1 MKKVIP
7 KMMFGVYIIG
17 MILLLSACNSQ
28 LDIQQQYSFTLSA
41 MPVPKSLEIG
51 ETVEIKMK
59 LHREGYFEETEYYIR
74 YFQVDGAGDLKLEDG
89 TVLLPN
95 DLYKLTKDAFRL
107 YYTSKSTDQQKIDIY
122 VEDNFGQTEQISF
135 KIGRASCRE
144 RV

>member
-1 MKKVIP
+1 MKKVIS

-95 DLYKLTKDAFRL
+95 DLYKLTEGVFRL
-107 YYTSKSTDQQKIDIY
+107 YYTSKSTDQQKIDVY
-122 VEDNFGQTEQISF
+122 VEDNFGQTEQITF
-135 KIGRASCRE
+135 NFNNKKE
-144 RV
+144 EK

>member
-17 MILLLSACNSQ
+17 IILLLSACNSQ
-28 LDIQQQYSFTLSA
+28 LDIQQQYPFTLSA
-41 MPVPKSLEIG
+41 MPVPKSLEMG
-51 ETVEIKMK
+51 GTVEIRMK
-59 LHREGYFEETEYYIR
+59 LLREGYFEDTEYYIR

-95 DLYKLTKDAFRL
+95 DLYKLTEQVFRL

-135 KIGRASCRE
+135 NFNNKKE
-144 RV
+144 EK

>member
-1 MKKVIP
+1 MKKAIP

-41 MPVPKSLEIG
+41 MPVPKSLEIE
-51 ETVEIKMK
+51 ETVEIRMK
-59 LHREGYFEETEYYIR
+59 LLREGYFEDTEYYIR
-74 YFQVDGAGDLKLEDG
+74 YFQVDGTGDLKLEDG

-95 DLYKLTKDAFRL
+95 DLYKLTEGVFRL

-135 KIGRASCRE
+135 NFNNKKEE
-144 RV
+144 R

>member
-28 LDIQQQYSFTLSA
+28 LDIQQQYPFTLSA
-41 MPVPKSLEIG
+41 MPVQKSIVIDETAEIR
-51 ETVEIKMK
+51 MK
-59 LHREGYFEETEYYIR
+59 IIREGHFEETEYYIR

-95 DLYKLTKDAFRL
+95 DLYKLTEDVFRL

-135 KIGRASCRE
+135 NFNNKKEE
-144 RV
+144 R

>member
-28 LDIQQQYSFTLSA
+28 LDIQQQYPFTLSA
-41 MPVPKSLEIG
+41 MPVQKSIVIDETAEIR
-51 ETVEIKMK
+51 MK
-59 LHREGYFEETEYYIR
+59 IIREGHFEETEYYIR

-95 DLYKLTKDAFRL
+95 DLYKLTEGVFRL

-135 KIGRASCRE
+135 NFNNKKEE
-144 RV
+144 R

>member
-28 LDIQQQYSFTLSA
+28 LNIQQQYSFTLSA
-41 MPVPKSLEIG
+41 MPVPKSLEIE
-51 ETVEIKMK
+51 ETVEIRMK
-59 LHREGYFEETEYYIR
+59 LLREGYFEDTEYYIR

-95 DLYKLTKDAFRL
+95 DLYKLTEGVFRL

-135 KIGRASCRE
+135 NFNNKKEE
-144 RV
+144 R

>member
-28 LDIQQQYSFTLSA
+28 LDIQQQYPFTLSA
-41 MPVPKSLEIG
+41 MPVQKSIVIDETAEIRMMIIRDG
-51 ETVEIKMK
+51 
-59 LHREGYFEETEYYIR
+59 HFEETEYYIR
-74 YFQVDGAGDLKLEDG
+74 YYQPDGTGDLKLKDG

-95 DLYKLTKDAFRL
+95 DLYKLTEGVFRL

-135 KIGRASCRE
+135 NFNNKKEE
-144 RV
+144 R

>member
-1 MKKVIP
+1 MKKAIP

-28 LDIQQQYSFTLSA
+28 LDIQQQYPFTLSA
-41 MPVPKSLEIG
+41 MPVQKSIVIDETAEIR
-51 ETVEIKMK
+51 MK
-59 LHREGYFEETEYYIR
+59 IIREGHFEETEYYIR

-95 DLYKLTKDAFRL
+95 DLYKLTEGVFRL

-135 KIGRASCRE
+135 NFNNKKEE
-144 RV
+144 R

>member
-28 LDIQQQYSFTLSA
+28 LDIQQQYPFTLSA
-41 MPVPKSLEIG
+41 MPVQKSIVIDETAEIR
-51 ETVEIKMK
+51 MK
-59 LHREGYFEETEYYIR
+59 IIRDGHFEETEYYIR
-74 YFQVDGAGDLKLEDG
+74 YYQPDGTGDLKLEDG

-95 DLYKLTKDAFRL
+95 DLYKLTEGVFRL

-135 KIGRASCRE
+135 NFNNKKEE
-144 RV
+144 R

>member
-7 KMMFGVYIIG
+7 KMMFRVYIIG

-28 LDIQQQYSFTLSA
+28 LDIQQQYPFTLSA
-41 MPVPKSLEIG
+41 MPVQKSIVIDETAEIR
-51 ETVEIKMK
+51 MK
-59 LHREGYFEETEYYIR
+59 IIREGHFEETEYYIR

-95 DLYKLTKDAFRL
+95 DLYKLTEGVFRL

-135 KIGRASCRE
+135 NFNNKKE
-144 RV
+144 EK

>member
-17 MILLLSACNSQ
+17 IILLLSACNSQ
-28 LDIQQQYSFTLSA
+28 LDIQQQYPFTLSA
-41 MPVPKSLEIG
+41 MPVQKSIVIDETAEIR
-51 ETVEIKMK
+51 MK
-59 LHREGYFEETEYYIR
+59 IIREGHFEETEYYIR
-74 YFQVDGAGDLKLEDG
+74 YYQPDGTGDLKLEDG

-95 DLYKLTKDAFRL
+95 DLYKLTEGVFRL

-135 KIGRASCRE
+135 NFNNKKEE
-144 RV
+144 R

>member
-1 MKKVIP
+1 MKKAIP

-28 LDIQQQYSFTLSA
+28 LDIQQQYPFTLSA
-41 MPVPKSLEIG
+41 MPVPKSIEIE
-51 ETVEIKMK
+51 ETVEIRMK
-59 LHREGYFEETEYYIR
+59 LLREGYFEETEYYIR

-95 DLYKLTKDAFRL
+95 DLYKLTEGVFRL

-135 KIGRASCRE
+135 NFNNKKEE
-144 RV
+144 R

>member
-1 MKKVIP
+1 MKKAIP

-51 ETVEIKMK
+51 ETVEIRMK
-59 LHREGYFEETEYYIR
+59 LLREGYFEDTEYYIR

-89 TVLLPN
+89 TIFLPN
-95 DLYKLTKDAFRL
+95 DLYKLTEDAFRL
-107 YYTSKSTDQQKIDIY
+107 YYTSKSTDQQKIDVY

-135 KIGRASCRE
+135 NFNNKKEE
-144 RV
+144 R

>member
-28 LDIQQQYSFTLSA
+28 LDIQQQYPFTLSA
-41 MPVPKSLEIG
+41 MPVQKSIVIDETAEIR
-51 ETVEIKMK
+51 MK
-59 LHREGYFEETEYYIR
+59 IIREGHFEETEYYIR
-74 YFQVDGAGDLKLEDG
+74 YYQPDGTGDLKLEDG

-95 DLYKLTKDAFRL
+95 DLYKLTEDVFRL

-135 KIGRASCRE
+135 NFNNKKEE
-144 RV
+144 R

>member
-1 MKKVIP
+1 MKKAIP

-28 LDIQQQYSFTLSA
+28 LDIQQQYPFTLSA
-41 MPVPKSLEIG
+41 MPVQKSIVIDETAEIR
-51 ETVEIKMK
+51 MK
-59 LHREGYFEETEYYIR
+59 IIREGHFEETEYYIR
-74 YFQVDGAGDLKLEDG
+74 YYQPDGTGDLKLEDG

-95 DLYKLTKDAFRL
+95 DLYKLTEGVFRL

-135 KIGRASCRE
+135 NFNNKKE
-144 RV
+144 EK

>member
-17 MILLLSACNSQ
+17 IILLLSACNSQ
-28 LDIQQQYSFTLSA
+28 LDIQQQYPFTLSA
-41 MPVPKSLEIG
+41 MPVQKSIVIDETAEIR
-51 ETVEIKMK
+51 MK
-59 LHREGYFEETEYYIR
+59 IIREGHFEETEYYIR
-74 YFQVDGAGDLKLEDG
+74 YYQPDGTGDLKLEDG

-95 DLYKLTKDAFRL
+95 DLYKLTEGVFRL

-135 KIGRASCRE
+135 NFNNKKE
-144 RV
+144 EK

>member
-41 MPVPKSLEIG
+41 MPVPKSLEIE
-51 ETVEIKMK
+51 ETVEIRMK
-59 LHREGYFEETEYYIR
+59 LLREGYFEDTEYYIR

-95 DLYKLTKDAFRL
+95 DLYKLTEEVFRL
-107 YYTSKSTDQQKIDIY
+107 YYTSKSTDQQKIDVY
-122 VEDNFGQTEQISF
+122 VEDNFGQTEQITF
-135 KIGRASCRE
+135 NFNNKKE
-144 RV
+144 EK

>member
-28 LDIQQQYSFTLSA
+28 LDIQQQYPFTLSA
-41 MPVPKSLEIG
+41 MPVQKSIVIDETAEIR
-51 ETVEIKMK
+51 MK
-59 LHREGYFEETEYYIR
+59 IIREGYFEDTEYYIR
-74 YFQVDGAGDLKLEDG
+74 YYQPDGTGDLKLEDG

-95 DLYKLTKDAFRL
+95 DLYKLTEGVFRL

-135 KIGRASCRE
+135 NFNNKKEE
-144 RV
+144 R

>member
-28 LDIQQQYSFTLSA
+28 LDIQQQYPFTLSA
-41 MPVPKSLEIG
+41 MPVPKSIEMG
-51 ETVEIKMK
+51 ETVEIRMK
-59 LHREGYFEETEYYIR
+59 LLREGYFEDTEYYIR

-95 DLYKLTKDAFRL
+95 DLYKLTEGVFRL

-135 KIGRASCRE
+135 NFNNKKEE
-144 RV
+144 R

>member
-41 MPVPKSLEIG
+41 MPVPKSLEIE
-51 ETVEIKMK
+51 ETVEIRMK
-59 LHREGYFEETEYYIR
+59 LLREGYFEDTEYYIR

-95 DLYKLTKDAFRL
+95 DLYKLTEGVFRL

-135 KIGRASCRE
+135 NFNNKKE
-144 RV
+144 EK

>member
-28 LDIQQQYSFTLSA
+28 LDIQQQYPFTLSA
-41 MPVPKSLEIG
+41 MPVQKSIVIDETAEIR
-51 ETVEIKMK
+51 MK
-59 LHREGYFEETEYYIR
+59 IIRDGHFEETEYYIR
-74 YFQVDGAGDLKLEDG
+74 YYQPDGTGDLKLEDG

-95 DLYKLTKDAFRL
+95 DLYKLTEDVFRL

-135 KIGRASCRE
+135 NFNNKKEE
-144 RV
+144 R

>member
-28 LDIQQQYSFTLSA
+28 LDIQQQYPFTLSA
-41 MPVPKSLEIG
+41 MPVQKSIVIDETAEIR
-51 ETVEIKMK
+51 MK
-59 LHREGYFEETEYYIR
+59 IIREGHFEETEYYIR
-74 YFQVDGAGDLKLEDG
+74 YYQPDGTGDLKLEDG

-95 DLYKLTKDAFRL
+95 DLYKLTEGVFRL

-135 KIGRASCRE
+135 NFNNKKE
-144 RV
+144 EK

>member
-28 LDIQQQYSFTLSA
+28 LDIQQQYPFTLSA
-41 MPVPKSLEIG
+41 MPVPKSLEIE
-51 ETVEIKMK
+51 ETVEIRMK
-59 LHREGYFEETEYYIR
+59 LLREGYFEDTEYYIR

-95 DLYKLTKDAFRL
+95 DLYKLTEEVFRL
-107 YYTSKSTDQQKIDIY
+107 YYTSKSTDQQKIDVY
-122 VEDNFGQTEQISF
+122 VEDNFGQTEQITF
-135 KIGRASCRE
+135 NFNNKKE
-144 RV
+144 EK

>member
-7 KMMFGVYIIG
+7 KMMLRVYIIG

-41 MPVPKSLEIG
+41 MPVPKSLEIE
-51 ETVEIKMK
+51 ETVEIRMK
-59 LHREGYFEETEYYIR
+59 LLREGYFEDTEYYIR

-95 DLYKLTKDAFRL
+95 DLYKLTEGVFRL

-135 KIGRASCRE
+135 NFNNKKEE
-144 RV
+144 R

>member
-1 MKKVIP
+1 MKKAIP

-28 LDIQQQYSFTLSA
+28 LDIQQQYPFTLSA
-41 MPVPKSLEIG
+41 MPVQKSIVIDETAEIR
-51 ETVEIKMK
+51 MK
-59 LHREGYFEETEYYIR
+59 IIREGHFEETEYYIR
-74 YFQVDGAGDLKLEDG
+74 YYQPDGTGDLKLEDG

-95 DLYKLTKDAFRL
+95 DLYKLTEGVFRL

-135 KIGRASCRE
+135 NFNNKKEE
-144 RV
+144 R

>member
-1 MKKVIP
+1 MKKAIS

-28 LDIQQQYSFTLSA
+28 LDIQQQYPFTLSA
-41 MPVPKSLEIG
+41 MPVQKSIVIDETAEIR
-51 ETVEIKMK
+51 MK
-59 LHREGYFEETEYYIR
+59 IIREGHFEETEYYIR
-74 YFQVDGAGDLKLEDG
+74 YYQPDGTGDLKLEDG

-95 DLYKLTKDAFRL
+95 DLYKLTEDVFRL

-135 KIGRASCRE
+135 NFNNKKEE
-144 RV
+144 R

>member
-17 MILLLSACNSQ
+17 VILLLSACNSQ
-28 LDIQQQYSFTLSA
+28 LDIQQQYPFTLSA
-41 MPVPKSLEIG
+41 MPVQKSIVIDETAEIR
-51 ETVEIKMK
+51 MK
-59 LHREGYFEETEYYIR
+59 IIREGHFEETEYYIR
-74 YFQVDGAGDLKLEDG
+74 YYQPDGTGDLKLEDG

-95 DLYKLTKDAFRL
+95 DLYKLTEGVFRL

-135 KIGRASCRE
+135 NFNNKKEE
-144 RV
+144 R